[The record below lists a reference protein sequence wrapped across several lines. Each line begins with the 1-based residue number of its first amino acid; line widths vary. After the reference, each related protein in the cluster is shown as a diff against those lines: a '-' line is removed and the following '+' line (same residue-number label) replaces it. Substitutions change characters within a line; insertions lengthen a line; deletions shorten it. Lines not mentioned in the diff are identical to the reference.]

1 MRNTAIGATAVIA
14 VLAGLVAAGPA
25 PAAPATSAAEK
36 PAGVEKAETG
46 MKHGKPGKP
55 GKAASV
61 HGKGRI
67 AYIESLDHDIRFSV
81 DAEQKPFTRPLPGAA
96 PDGLA
101 TDAEG
106 ILKFSHTTPN
116 GFRGWAEAKVDCL
129 VTSGRT
135 ATLTAVVNRSNVEE
149 AGTRLG
155 ISVQQGTD
163 GEPDRLGFSWGVVN
177 IDPANLD
184 EEGRP
189 NRLQAGSCMAPA
201 PFTIVTEGGFD
212 VVHAEIRKTPEFI
225 MGAVNRRD

>member
-1 MRNTAIGATAVIA
+1 MRTTAIGVTAVIA
-14 VLAGLVAAGPA
+14 VLAGPGAAGPA
-25 PAAPATSAAEK
+25 PEAPAAS
-36 PAGVEKAETG
+36 PAKAEAV
-46 MKHGKPGKP
+46 MEHGKPA
-55 GKAASV
+55 KAASV

-106 ILKFSHTTPN
+106 VLKFSHTTPD

-135 ATLTAVVNRSNVEE
+135 ATLTAVVNKSNVEDPG
-149 AGTRLG
+149 ARLG

-201 PFTIVTEGGFD
+201 PFTTVTRGGFE
-212 VVHAEIRKTPEFI
+212 VVHAEIRKTPEPTP
-225 MGAVNRRD
+225 GEVNRRD

>member
-36 PAGVEKAETG
+36 LAGAAKAETG
-46 MKHGKPGKP
+46 MKPGKP

-67 AYIESLDHDIRFSV
+67 AYIESLDHDIRFGV

-116 GFRGWAEAKVDCL
+116 GSRGWAEAKVDCL

-135 ATLTAVVNRSNVEE
+135 ATLTAVVNKSNVEE
-149 AGTRLG
+149 TGTRLG

-201 PFTIVTEGGFD
+201 PFTIVTKGGFE
-212 VVHAEIRKTPEFI
+212 VVHAEIRKTPEPTT
-225 MGAVNRRD
+225 GAVNRRD